1 MKNLDTKF
9 PKRAL
14 SVLMASAT
22 TLALI
27 GCGGTG
33 QDDQTP
39 STSSTQ
45 FSGVAIDGA
54 LARATVYLDSNN
66 NATRDPWEDYAFTD
80 NDGYYSYNPKT
91 NTDYCASSAPAS
103 EKIYCLKSSRS
114 FSNVVV
120 RVDGGYDLLTGEPF
134 LGQMSRR
141 VELEEST
148 SSVDSVVSPLTTLLT
163 NVESS
168 NDRSNL
174 LNALR
179 ISENDLDINY
189 LDSDGMGSV
198 NSGLLNTALKVH
210 KTVTILSDRLNDNYE
225 ELGDEVG
232 TMNDPSSEVYRNLA
246 QELTASSNTGL
257 DNILQDT
264 QALTR
269 IMDNS
274 ERVLRDLYQQKEL
287 NLPEDLGS
295 SESPNQLSRVVN
307 IASNIPNIVN
317 RLIDPISTIDTSG
330 AQGSARALETFVI
343 KSVNEGRNDDPSID
357 NAVDFFTNE
366 ANTTLVDALTS
377 ALSGERGDLSALV
390 SNDFSGS
397 DFDSEEEINQASR
410 LDDSAQPLSLLAGRT
425 LKVSEL
431 DLGSAPNNLKD
442 SEVEFYFTGDTDAI
456 SGQFTSCVKFIDG
469 ASTDGTLGEGNS
481 RGELVNGYWSMLGAS
496 SDNRSSFS
504 VLLTIE
510 FLGATYQAILKP
522 NGTATIA
529 NTEYERIRFDFDGE
543 IKNWYSV
550 DGLTTTEVAPT
561 SNTDC
566 ETRLPSRV
574 GI

>member
-91 NTDYCASSAPAS
+91 NTDYCASSTPAS

-120 RVDGGYDLLTGEPF
+120 RIDGGYDLLTGEPF

-168 NDRSNL
+168 NDRSNV

-225 ELGDEVG
+225 ELNNEVG

-246 QELTASSNTGL
+246 QELITGSNTGL
-257 DNILQDT
+257 DNLLQDT

-274 ERVLRDLYQQKEL
+274 ENVLRGLYEQKEL

-295 SESPNQLSRVVN
+295 SESPNQLTRVVN

-317 RLIDPISTIDTSG
+317 QIG
-330 AQGSARALETFVI
+330 RAHV
-343 KSVNEGRNDDPSID
+343 
-357 NAVDFFTNE
+357 
-366 ANTTLVDALTS
+366 
-377 ALSGERGDLSALV
+377 
-390 SNDFSGS
+390 
-397 DFDSEEEINQASR
+397 
-410 LDDSAQPLSLLAGRT
+410 
-425 LKVSEL
+425 
-431 DLGSAPNNLKD
+431 
-442 SEVEFYFTGDTDAI
+442 
-456 SGQFTSCVKFIDG
+456 
-469 ASTDGTLGEGNS
+469 
-481 RGELVNGYWSMLGAS
+481 
-496 SDNRSSFS
+496 
-504 VLLTIE
+504 
-510 FLGATYQAILKP
+510 
-522 NGTATIA
+522 
-529 NTEYERIRFDFDGE
+529 
-543 IKNWYSV
+543 
-550 DGLTTTEVAPT
+550 
-561 SNTDC
+561 
-566 ETRLPSRV
+566 
-574 GI
+574 

>member
-14 SVLMASAT
+14 SVLMASAA

-45 FSGVAIDGA
+45 FSGVVIDGA

-66 NATRDPWEDYAFTD
+66 NGTRDPWEDSAFTD
-80 NDGYYSYNPKT
+80 NDGYYSFNPIT
-91 NTDYCASSAPAS
+91 NTDYCASSAPDS
-103 EKIYCLKSSRS
+103 EKIYCLQSTRS

-120 RVDGGYDLLTGEPF
+120 RIDGGYDLLTGEPF

-141 VELEEST
+141 VELEESEN
-148 SSVDSVVSPLTTLLT
+148 SVTSVVSPLTSLLT
-163 NVESS
+163 NVES
-168 NDRSNL
+168 NDDRSNV

-189 LDSDGMGSV
+189 LDSDGLGSV
-198 NSGLLNTALKVH
+198 NSSLLNKALKVH
-210 KTVTILSDRLNDNYE
+210 KTVTVLADRLNDNYE
-225 ELGDEVG
+225 ALNNEVG

-246 QELTASSNTGL
+246 QELTANSDTGL
-257 DNILQDT
+257 DNVLRDA

-269 IMDNS
+269 ILDNS
-274 ERVLRDLYQQKEL
+274 ERVVRDLYEQKEL
-287 NLPEDLGS
+287 DLPTDLGS
-295 SESPNQLSRVVN
+295 SESPDQFTRVVN
-307 IASNIPNIVN
+307 IASNVPNIVN

-330 AQGSARALETFVI
+330 AQGSARALEAFVI
-343 KSVNEGRNDDPSID
+343 KSVNEGSSDDSSID
-357 NAVDFFTNE
+357 NAIDFFINE
-366 ANTTLVDALTS
+366 PNVSLINALTS
-377 ALSGERGDLSALV
+377 ALSNDRGDLSSLV

-397 DFDSEEEINQASR
+397 DFDSEE
-410 LDDSAQPLSLLAGRT
+410 DDSAQPLSLLAGKT
-425 LKVSEL
+425 LKVSDL
-431 DLGSAPNNLKD
+431 DLGNAPNDLKD
-442 SEVEFYFTGDTDAI
+442 AEVEFYFMGNANDI
-456 SGQFTSCVKFIDG
+456 SGSLAACAKFIDG
-469 ASTDGTLGEGNS
+469 ANIDGTLGDGNS
-481 RGELVNGYWSMLGAS
+481 RGELVDGYWSMLGAS

-543 IKNWYSV
+543 IKSWYSV
-550 DGLTTTEVAPT
+550 DGLTTTEVVPT
-561 SNTDC
+561 SNADC